1 MRYRIDF
8 SYWHYGSGYSHTE
21 TFDTFGYYN
30 TVPGTAPEIT
40 DYINNSDLE
49 WNQFADYCDM
59 IMISMYKD
67 GKLISRAYWDEDGI
81 RTEEFGYDADG
92 KH

>member
-8 SYWHYGSGYSHTE
+8 SYWHYESGYSNTE
-21 TFDTFGYYN
+21 TFETFNYYN
-30 TVPGTAPEIT
+30 TEPGTTPEIAE
-40 DYINNSDLE
+40 YINDTDLK

-59 IMISMYKD
+59 IMISLYED

-81 RTEEFGYDADG
+81 RTEEFGYDAEG

>member
-8 SYWHYGSGYSHTE
+8 SYWHYNSGYSHTE
-21 TFDTFGYYN
+21 TFDAFNYYN
-30 TVPGTAPEIT
+30 TVPGTTPEIA

-49 WNQFADYCDM
+49 WIQFADFCDT
-59 IMISMYKD
+59 IMISLYDDKN
-67 GKLISRAYWDEDGI
+67 LISRAYWDEDGI
-81 RTEEFGYDADG
+81 RLEEFGYDAEG

>member
-1 MRYRIDF
+1 MRYRVDF

-21 TFDTFGYYN
+21 TFDVFNVEDPTI
-30 TVPGTAPEIT
+30 E

-59 IMISMYKD
+59 IMISLYD
-67 GKLISRAYWDEDGI
+67 DRNLISRAYWDEDEI
-81 RTEEFGYDADG
+81 RLEEFGYDAEG

>member
-8 SYWHYGSGYSHTE
+8 SYWHCGSGYSHTE
-21 TFDTFGYYN
+21 TFDAFNAENPTI
-30 TVPGTAPEIT
+30 E

-59 IMISMYKD
+59 IMISLYDD

-81 RTEEFGYDADG
+81 RTEEFGYDAEG

>member
-21 TFDTFGYYN
+21 TFDVFGVN
-30 TVPGTAPEIT
+30 DGTTPTIE
-40 DYINNSDLE
+40 DYIENSDLE
-49 WNQFADYCDM
+49 WSQFADYCDM
-59 IMISMYKD
+59 IMISLYD
-67 GKLISRAYWDEDGI
+67 DENLISRAYWDEDGI
-81 RTEEFGYDADG
+81 RLEEFEYDAEG

>member
-1 MRYRIDF
+1 MRYRVDF

-21 TFDTFGYYN
+21 TFDAFNAEDPTI
-30 TVPGTAPEIT
+30 E

-59 IMISMYKD
+59 IMISLYD
-67 GKLISRAYWDEDGI
+67 QGKLIGRAYWDEDGI
-81 RTEEFGYDADG
+81 RYDELDEYDAGG